1 MATTAMSPAAAIA
14 AAISFKPTVAAAI
27 AAAISISAATV
38 TATVAA
44 AVTATVTTSVAA
56 AVTSFTITTAV
67 ATPVATAASTAI
79 ITPWGPRFARFG
91 LAAGFVF
98 EAFTFVL
105 ELVAFFAFKFVFELL
120 GFLGF
125 RLGEFVGQSKFLK
138 STATGQLDP
147 VAIVDV
153 DYLDLHLVT
162 DVADVVD
169 AANVAAGQFADV
181 AQSIAARENLD
192 ECAEVLDAA
201 DGAGVDLADLDR
213 RCREFHALQ
222 GLFGHGGIVRGNRHF
237 AGIVNVDHGVG
248 FFLDGANV
256 LATRADQH
264 ADLFGVDLGDQQT
277 WGMLGNIFRRLR
289 HCRQHLLE
297 NLQSRIARLG
307 QGAANDVH
315 LDPANLEIQLD
326 SGDPVYGSGDFE
338 IHIAIMVF
346 ITNDVG
352 QQGPGIAF
360 LDQPNRNPGYRTLDL
375 DAGIHQAE
383 RGSANGRH

>member
-1 MATTAMSPAAAIA
+1 MSPAAAIA

-56 AVTSFTITTAV
+56 AVTSITITTAV

-162 DVADVVD
+162 DVADVV
-169 AANVAAGQFADV
+169 
-181 AQSIAARENLD
+181 
-192 ECAEVLDAA
+192 
-201 DGAGVDLADLDR
+201 
-213 RCREFHALQ
+213 RCQRSRWT
-222 GLFGHGGIVRGNRHF
+222 VR
-237 AGIVNVDHGVG
+237 
-248 FFLDGANV
+248 
-256 LATRADQH
+256 
-264 ADLFGVDLGDQQT
+264 
-277 WGMLGNIFRRLR
+277 
-289 HCRQHLLE
+289 
-297 NLQSRIARLG
+297 
-307 QGAANDVH
+307 
-315 LDPANLEIQLD
+315 
-326 SGDPVYGSGDFE
+326 
-338 IHIAIMVF
+338 
-346 ITNDVG
+346 
-352 QQGPGIAF
+352 
-360 LDQPNRNPGYRTLDL
+360 
-375 DAGIHQAE
+375 
-383 RGSANGRH
+383 